1 MIRGEQYSGTG
12 AEMTSVELVYLIA
25 RVLTCGIWIAAG
37 LYKVTHFEHTI
48 NEMTELGIPL
58 ARMALPIVIVLEL
71 LGSLLIIVDFLVWA
85 VCLAW
90 LIFLVPA
97 SYIYHF
103 RFILENGTIVF
114 PQYITFFKNVSIA
127 GGLFAVI
134 LLDASRPAWL
144 FS

>member
-48 NEMTELGIPL
+48 NEMTELGLPL
-58 ARMALPIVIVLEL
+58 AR
-71 LGSLLIIVDFLVWA
+71 IVDFLVWA